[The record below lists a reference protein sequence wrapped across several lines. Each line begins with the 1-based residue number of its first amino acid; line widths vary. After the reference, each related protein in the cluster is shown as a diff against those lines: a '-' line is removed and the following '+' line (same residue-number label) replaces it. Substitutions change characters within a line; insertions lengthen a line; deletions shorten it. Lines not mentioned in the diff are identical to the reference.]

1 MTDRTHQPQRSAPLK
16 DKGSITPHRA
26 SRCSGPT
33 GTYMPF
39 SLISASRRRE
49 EKDHLSFRKNVSL
62 KTYQTNP
69 IFNPASRHQF

>member
-1 MTDRTHQPQRSAPLK
+1 MSTRADQPQRPTPIK

-26 SRCSGPT
+26 SRCYGPT

-49 EKDHLSFRKNVSL
+49 ARDHLSFRKNVSL
-62 KTYQTNP
+62 KASKTTRMLT
-69 IFNPASRHQF
+69 PASRLLF

>member
-1 MTDRTHQPQRSAPLK
+1 MNAHADQPQRPAPLK

-26 SRCSGPT
+26 SRCYGPA

-49 EKDHLSFRKNVSL
+49 AKDHLSFRKNVSL
-62 KTYQTNP
+62 NASKTMLKLT
-69 IFNPASRHQF
+69 PASRLLF